1 MVVIGWAAALA
12 LGAHPPPSI
21 GSRPGKWGSGF
32 RAIALFPPPSVAS
45 RLLPTPVTSDRK
57 TQNLIQTFTWFRT
70 VTLTR
75 DSLGVREPVDGGAHP
90 PPSIGSRPGKWGSGF
105 RAIALFPPPSV
116 ASRLLPTPVT
126 SDRKTQKN
134 ELLQVA
140 IGTHLPT
147 SITFNNIEWESSKRH
162 EDVVFEYKRDVLNMR
177 AAGVH
182 MQDLLKSG
190 EDAFRLEML
199 RDLDNVVYASREVEI
214 RIMWPGYK
222 PFCHPLPCR
231 GERLSGKW
239 RVTRQDFAIGVRT
252 ALDDFLKFHE
262 KSSEYVID
270 ALHVR
275 GVVIDKF
282 HLDCACKDLHHIQEQ
297 YISVLGCY
305 HTGRKNWQ
313 IKIFI
318 SDNGL
323 A

>member
-1 MVVIGWAAALA
+1 MVVI
-12 LGAHPPPSI
+12 I
-21 GSRPGKWGSGF
+21 GSS
-32 RAIALFPPPSVAS
+32 
-45 RLLPTPVTSDRK
+45 TTS
-57 TQNLIQTFTWFRT
+57 T
-70 VTLTR
+70 
-75 DSLGVREPVDGGAHP
+75 
-90 PPSIGSRPGKWGSGF
+90 
-105 RAIALFPPPSV
+105 
-116 ASRLLPTPVT
+116 
-126 SDRKTQKN
+126 N

-182 MQDLLKSG
+182 MQDLPKSG

-214 RIMWPGYK
+214 RIMVRYILPPRVYGSFGIVTDLNLTCLEQQWPGYK

-262 KSSEYVID
+262 VAEPWITDCDTHAKY
-270 ALHVR
+270 
-275 GVVIDKF
+275 
-282 HLDCACKDLHHIQEQ
+282 LDCRSPQNTLLTLCMCAEL
-297 YISVLGCY
+297 L
-305 HTGRKNWQ
+305 
-313 IKIFI
+313 
-318 SDNGL
+318 
-323 A
+323 